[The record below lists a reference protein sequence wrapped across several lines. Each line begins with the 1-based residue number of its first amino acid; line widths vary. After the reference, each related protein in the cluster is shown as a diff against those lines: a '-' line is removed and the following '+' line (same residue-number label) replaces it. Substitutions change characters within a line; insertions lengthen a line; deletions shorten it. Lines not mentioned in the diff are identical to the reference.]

1 MEQPLVQTVLELRNH
16 PDVPIDAAVIDGIK
30 QGNEGA
36 WFWTLPIAKVGG
48 FSQNRKRPYSRA
60 EVEQIVN
67 EVNIKR
73 PEGRVGHPSLKERS
87 DKLPAMQWLGA
98 VLADDGIAWGK
109 AYVYGSAP
117 DVQEY
122 LRTKALANS
131 AVGTSIWGNADT
143 DKDGNWR
150 SINIQAIDLA
160 GHPDG
165 ISVQDLRAVPIQT
178 QETIH
183 EENNMDEKY
192 FQELTASRDDFR
204 DKARDAETRIAE
216 LTNELQAV
224 KQDKERLAE
233 TLGALDAK
241 AIGELSTKAG
251 QLDAVLNAVKVHET
265 LFAEFGSDPV
275 ALVNELATRLQE
287 ASEAVLESRI
297 KELVAELVE
306 LEPMREHVLDRVAL
320 LRQTGKV
327 SSDKTAKAEI
337 EAYLATDAY
346 KKLAGA
352 VVNETSGGR
361 AIVGAAPQGDALS
374 KLGYKSFE
382 ETLEE
387 LGIQ

>member
-1 MEQPLVQTVLELRNH
+1 MEQPLVETVLELRNH
-16 PDVPIDAAVIDGIK
+16 PNVPIDAAIIDGIK

-67 EVNIKR
+67 EVNTKR

-98 VLADDGIAWGK
+98 VLADDGTAWGK
-109 AYVYGSAP
+109 AYVYGSAS

-122 LRTKALANS
+122 LRTKAVANS

-165 ISVQDLRAVPIQT
+165 VSVQDLRAVPIQT
-178 QETIH
+178 QETIT
-183 EENNMDEKY
+183 EDETMDEKF
-192 FQELTASRDDFR
+192 FQELTASRDDYR

-233 TLGALDAK
+233 TLGELDAIR
-241 AIGELSTKAG
+241 IGELSTKAG
-251 QLDAVLNAVKVHET
+251 QLDAVLNAVKSHEA
-265 LFAEFGSDPV
+265 LFAEFASDPV

-287 ASEAVLESRI
+287 ANEAVLESRV
-297 KELVAELVE
+297 KELVTELVT
-306 LEPMREHVLDRVAL
+306 LEPMRKHVIKHIAL
-320 LRQTGKV
+320 LRRIGEVTNE
-327 SSDKTAKAEI
+327 KTAKAAI
-337 EAYLATDAY
+337 EAYVSDEDFAE
-346 KKLAGA
+346 LAGA
-352 VVNETSGGR
+352 IVNETSGGH

-382 ETLEE
+382 ETLQE